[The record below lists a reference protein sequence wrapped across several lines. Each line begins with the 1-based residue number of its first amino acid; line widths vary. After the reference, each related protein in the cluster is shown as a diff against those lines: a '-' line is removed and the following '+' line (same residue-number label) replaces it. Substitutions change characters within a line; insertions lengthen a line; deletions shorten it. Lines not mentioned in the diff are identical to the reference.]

1 MTNPTMFLPPTLIR
15 FLGPAALSVALALG
29 AVGCASLSGGE
40 SRTGWDVGSS
50 EEQVVELQ
58 ITNQNFKDARIY
70 ALWGGERRRLGM
82 VSGNTS
88 QTFRVQWRPGANLR
102 IEVDFLA
109 GGGFVSESVSTW
121 PGEAF
126 EFIIPANA

>member
-1 MTNPTMFLPPTLIR
+1 MTNPKMSRPPTLIR
-15 FLGPAALSVALALG
+15 FLGAGALGLALAAG

-58 ITNQNFKDARIY
+58 VTNQNFKDARIY
-70 ALWGGERRRLGM
+70 AIWGGERRRLGM
-82 VSGNTS
+82 VSGNSS
-88 QTFRVQWRPGANLR
+88 QTFRVQWRPGATLR

-109 GGGFVSESVSTW
+109 GGGFLSEGVSTW